1 MTYWSS
7 ELKSYSII
15 DGRIKSI
22 ASQHEFPQKKLANM
36 SKHYQAV
43 FKNSEAWFWE

>member
-22 ASQHEFPQKKLANM
+22 ASQHEFPQRKLANM
-36 SKHYQAV
+36 SKHYQGCP
-43 FKNSEAWFWE
+43 